1 MYESGHG
8 PTIRARAVGVGRP
21 AAIALALA
29 IAAAGC
35 GGFIGTTST
44 SFLGNIR
51 DSDDPN
57 VRYLAYEKLASP
69 GCYDDDTQKAEAARV
84 LAEKLAAGTEPL
96 ASRAVICRTLGAI
109 GRPEAAPALRE
120 AVADEDPLIRAEACR
135 ALGKVGS
142 ATDDCTLLARVM
154 AADTQADCRVA
165 AIEALG
171 TLKAGDP
178 RIRTLLVDGMEH
190 ADPAI
195 RLASYEAIRS
205 ISGTDL
211 GPEAKAWRSTLTATA
226 PTAEPAT
233 DPTAPR

>member
-1 MYESGHG
+1 MSESGHG
-8 PTIRARAVGVGRP
+8 PSLRLRAVGLTLV
-21 AAIALALA
+21 AALAA
-29 IAAAGC
+29 GGC
-35 GGFIGTTST
+35 GGFLGTTST

-57 VRYLAYEKLASP
+57 VRYLAYEKLAAP
-69 GCYDDDTQKAEAARV
+69 GCYDDDEQKVEAARV
-84 LAEKLAAGTEPL
+84 LAEKLASGTEPL

-120 AVADEDPLIRAEACR
+120 AVDDEDPLIRAEACR

-142 ATDDCTLLARVM
+142 AADDCTLLARVM

-178 RIRTLLVDGMEH
+178 RIRILLVDGMEH

-205 ISGTDL
+205 ITGTDL
-211 GPEAKAWRSTLTATA
+211 GPDAKSWRSTLTAVA
-226 PTAEPAT
+226 PTPEAT
-233 DPTAPR
+233 ATR